1 MLLLLLLVVVVVV
14 VFIAAAVVVAV
25 VVVVVAFFM
34 FLLEKGECPNLTVVK
49 VESSQEPMLE
59 LMRNHHALIREVIS
73 NSI

>member
-1 MLLLLLLVVVVVV
+1 MLLLLLLLVVVVVV
-14 VFIAAAVVVAV
+14 VFIAAAVVVA
-25 VVVVVAFFM
+25 VVVVAFFM

>member
-1 MLLLLLLVVVVVV
+1 MLLLLLLVVVVVVV
-14 VFIAAAVVVAV
+14 VFIAAAVVVA
-25 VVVVVAFFM
+25 VVVVAFFM